1 MALSLVVIVGLRRA
15 LVLGQG
21 GFPQLFKRGGDGSY
35 ESGVLA
41 LADECRIVVHDN
53 VGINTAVLHVPLAF
67 DVVEREIQCGDA

>member
-1 MALSLVVIVGLRRA
+1 VALSLVVIVGVRRA

-21 GFPQLFKRGGDGSY
+21 GFPQLFMRGVDSSF
-35 ESGVLA
+35 ESRVLA

-53 VGINTAVLHVPLAF
+53 VEIDTAVLHVPLAF